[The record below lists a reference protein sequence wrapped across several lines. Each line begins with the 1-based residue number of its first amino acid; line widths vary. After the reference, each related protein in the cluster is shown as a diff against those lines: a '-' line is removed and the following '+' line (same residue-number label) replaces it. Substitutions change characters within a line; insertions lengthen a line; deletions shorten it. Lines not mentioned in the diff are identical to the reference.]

1 MSLCTWANVS
11 LEFFVELGKYIAD
24 DIKLDQGPRGGCLG
38 LAASAISDGQQKA
51 LFTHAGEFK

>member
-1 MSLCTWANVS
+1 MSLCTWATVS
-11 LEFFVELGKYIAD
+11 LECFVKLGKYIAD
-24 DIKLDQGPRGGCLG
+24 DILKARSRGGCLG

>member
-11 LEFFVELGKYIAD
+11 LEFFVKLGKYMAD
-24 DIKLDQGPRGGCLG
+24 DIKLDQGGGCLG

>member
-1 MSLCTWANVS
+1 MFLLNFLLSLGNIWLTILSYNRS
-11 LEFFVELGKYIAD
+11 G
-24 DIKLDQGPRGGCLG
+24 GGCRG